1 MLLLPQVPRASHLV
15 PVKCFRNLS
24 WQFYLLPHS
33 APRISFHLNPIL
45 FFFPAEN
52 TFFPSSHSSHGVLCN
67 SCTHFPVG
75 CRLGEQASVF
85 HTSLLWLEFF
95 GGLSSYLFQVTF
107 HFLVSLVQIFLLQQ
121 SLLKL
126 NLLLFRVVMGKLY
139 LSKPFL
145 FMTFAFFFDHF
156 PDGSDH

>member
-1 MLLLPQVPRASHLV
+1 M
-15 PVKCFRNLS
+15 
-24 WQFYLLPHS
+24 
-33 APRISFHLNPIL
+33 
-45 FFFPAEN
+45 
-52 TFFPSSHSSHGVLCN
+52 
-67 SCTHFPVG
+67 
-75 CRLGEQASVF
+75 F

-95 GGLSSYLFQVTF
+95 GGLSSCLFQVTS
-107 HFLVSLVQIFLLQQ
+107 HFLISLVQLFLLQQ